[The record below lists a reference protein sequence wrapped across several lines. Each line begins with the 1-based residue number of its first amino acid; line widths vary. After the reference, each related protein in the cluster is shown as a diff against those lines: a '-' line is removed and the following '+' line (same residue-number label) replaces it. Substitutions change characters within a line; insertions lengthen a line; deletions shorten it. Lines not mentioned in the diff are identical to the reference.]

1 MEQTKSLQ
9 KYYYY
14 LIRQNI
20 VDAERLDGIK
30 NHYKKLCEEK
40 ISPAEKSRLDELYFQ
55 YRKETKRTFYE
66 EKIDTNKII
75 SKMKPDVMLTM
86 TFNPYKE
93 TPSSYGT
100 GGNSLHFHNT
110 KKMTDEFCHERL
122 EEFLKRLNK
131 KIFGRWKE
139 HQLQVIPF
147 RETNK
152 NNGIHYHLLIKNP
165 SYLFDTKVIDF
176 QQVCI
181 KILKK
186 IYRIGYAN
194 LHNPDAYKKLSY
206 KTLPEEDIT
215 NYVMKECQ
223 LSNDLPIVADLMNYT
238 TK

>member
-1 MEQTKSLQ
+1 MEQQTKSLQ

-14 LIRQNI
+14 LIRQNV

-40 ISPAEKSRLDELYFQ
+40 ISPAEKLRLDELYFQ
-55 YRKETKRTFYE
+55 YRKETKRSYYE

-86 TFNPYKE
+86 TFDNN
-93 TPSSYGT
+93 SY
-100 GGNSLHFHNT
+100 S
-110 KKMTDEFCHERL
+110 DAFCRRRL

-139 HQLQVIPF
+139 HELEVIPF
-147 RETNK
+147 RETNQ
-152 NNGIHYHLLIKNP
+152 NNGIHYHILMKNP
-165 SYLFDTKVIDF
+165 SYLFDTKVIYF

-181 KILKK
+181 KTLKK

-194 LHNPDAYKKLSY
+194 LHNPEWYKKLSY
-206 KTLPEEDIT
+206 KTLTEEDIT

-223 LSNDLPIVADLMNYT
+223 LRNDLPIVTDLMHYT
-238 TK
+238 K